1 MHNKPKP
8 RSYYLEPLPLPPEEE
23 EEEPTTPVSQEP
35 ERKSGEF
42 SDQGKHA
49 MDDEKKAKSRKR
61 KSKSSSRADEYPQN
75 NLYRVPP
82 TYSPVSSQVM
92 HPPQPA
98 LWGYSIMGQP
108 QQPGFFV
115 QNQPLPPG
123 GSRLD
128 PTGSFVPTNTKQALS
143 NMLQRRSGT
152 MMQPPS
158 IHAITPQQQLLQM
171 KLLQQEQQQQRLLRQ
186 QAQSRSLQQGQP
198 MDQAAIFSPQVQ
210 PPSQLSQYPGL
221 QHVQSMPHGYT
232 MYSTQMPLQQQQQQ
246 PGGVVLSPSYNPR
259 TYSAVHSSPTLMER
273 LRQMQQQPSGYVQQQ
288 AAAYV
293 QPLAGTQRLSHQ
305 PLQQNSLVGGGLD
318 SAMTTSPHPTLNS
331 VQLPPEP
338 VRQRQQQMRQQRLF
352 QLQQQPGQQQ
362 ALGLQ
367 PVQPQQPLFP
377 RQGLQQTQ
385 QQQQTAALVRQLQ
398 KQLSSNQPQPGVNQ
412 YGHPSHF

>member
-1 MHNKPKP
+1 MMH
-8 RSYYLEPLPLPPEEE
+8 
-23 EEEPTTPVSQEP
+23 
-35 ERKSGEF
+35 
-42 SDQGKHA
+42 H
-49 MDDEKKAKSRKR
+49 
-61 KSKSSSRADEYPQN
+61 PQ
-75 NLYRVPP
+75 
-82 TYSPVSSQVM
+82 S
-92 HPPQPA
+92 A
-98 LWGYSIMGQP
+98 LWGYGIVGQP
-108 QQPGFFV
+108 QQPSFFG

-152 MMQPPS
+152 VMQPPA

-198 MDQAAIFSPQVQ
+198 MDQAAIFAPQVRA
-210 PPSQLSQYPGL
+210 PSQLPQYAGL
-221 QHVQSMPHGYT
+221 QQAQSMPHGYT
-232 MYSTQMPLQQQQQQ
+232 MYSTQMPLQQP
-246 PGGVVLSPSYNPR
+246 PGAMVLSPSYNPR
-259 TYSAVHSSPTLMER
+259 AYSAAQASPTLVER

-288 AAAYV
+288 AAAYI

-305 PLQQNSLVGGGLD
+305 PLQPNSLVGGGLD
-318 SAMTTSPHPTLNS
+318 SASTAGPHPTLTS

-338 VRQRQQQMRQQRLF
+338 LRQRQQQVRQQRLF
-352 QLQQQPGQQQ
+352 Q
-362 ALGLQ
+362 
-367 PVQPQQPLFP
+367 FP

-398 KQLSSNQPQPGVNQ
+398 KQLSSNQPQGVNQ